1 MAPSLH
7 LMSSL
12 HIYLSWQGSEI
23 IKQRTLD
30 TFINEA
36 EYQRF
41 AEHIQ
46 TTNSL
51 DIEENF
57 LGLHKV
63 TRQQKVEFT
72 FEFKTKTQQLLTIEL
87 TANALLNRSGD
98 IDGYLYMGRDITEI
112 ISLEAQSKR
121 NLETLKVTSRI
132 AQLGGWELNLMTNN
146 LF

>member
-1 MAPSLH
+1 M
-7 LMSSL
+7 
-12 HIYLSWQGSEI
+12 
-23 IKQRTLD
+23 
-30 TFINEA
+30 
-36 EYQRF
+36 
-41 AEHIQ
+41 
-46 TTNSL
+46 
-51 DIEENF
+51 
-57 LGLHKV
+57 
-63 TRQQKVEFT
+63 
-72 FEFKTKTQQLLTIEL
+72 TIEL